1 MITNHDRSR
10 WFGASDTAV
19 IMGNWGTKTF
29 AKWWLVKLGIAQQT
43 YHSRAMDVGN
53 IMEHAII
60 DKVSELTGRRIR
72 KGRRPLYSPLLR
84 LRVNYD
90 GLCRDCVV
98 EIKTAK
104 AMFATVPKNYW
115 QQCQVLMYRTR
126 RTRCELWAYE
136 VTEDDYAAPYF
147 ARIAPSRLR
156 RFSIGYD
163 PEWVENVY
171 LPRLR
176 VLARAL
182 RGREFPHENP
192 G

>member
-10 WFGASDTAV
+10 WFGASDTAT
-19 IMGNWGTKTF
+19 IMGNWETKTF
-29 AKWWLVKLGIAQQT
+29 AKWWLSKLGLAQNT
-43 YHSRAMDVGN
+43 YHSIAMDTGN

-60 DKVSELTGRRIR
+60 DEVARQTGYRIR

-90 GLCRDCVV
+90 GLCSQCVV

-104 AMFATVPKNYW
+104 RMFETVPKNYW

-126 RTRCELWAYE
+126 RERCELWAYE

-147 ARIAPSRLR
+147 ARIDPARLR
-156 RFSIGYD
+156 RFTIAYD
-163 PEWVENVY
+163 PAWIQNDY

-182 RGREFPHENP
+182 RRREFPNADTI
-192 G
+192 